1 MGIRSEPASSHF
13 TLILLGVL
21 HAFTHGLMTM
31 FAPLYL
37 LMRDDLRLSGVWP
50 AAVLVTLYGVVY
62 FGLSFPAGM
71 LADRFSRK
79 LLLTIGLV
87 GNSLAI
93 FCMGLTDSYGLLVM
107 LAVLAGVFGTLFHPS
122 ANSLVTALYPKAPGM
137 AMGLLGAGA
146 GVGFFAG
153 PQFAGWRAETSLFA
167 WSLPGPFSHVSSWQ
181 RPCIELG
188 IAGICTGLLFF
199 MLAREAPRLKAVGT
213 ARVRMTRQLFRQ
225 VLAVAVALLPRDFAW
240 GGMIVLTSV
249 YLQKAHGM
257 GPKQVGFLLGGM
269 MLWSTIANPV
279 TIAITH
285 GRRRLPAL
293 ATTMVLAGIGIA
305 AIPWTPVSW
314 VLVTLSLY
322 QIFALGSVALTDASV
337 VERVPAEVRGRA
349 VGVQLSVL
357 GAIGST
363 STWLMGAIVDRMG
376 TSLSEPRAYLLPFAV
391 LGGMFV
397 LATIAVPLMGRIGR
411 TPKSA
416 TEEVS
421 GTCEVH
427 ATA

>member
-1 MGIRSEPASSHF
+1 
-13 TLILLGVL
+13 
-21 HAFTHGLMTM
+21 M

-37 LMRDDLRLSGVWP
+37 LMRDELGLSGVWP
-50 AAVLVTLYGVVY
+50 AAALVTVYGVVY
-62 FGLSFPAGM
+62 FGMSYPAGM

-79 LLLTIGLV
+79 LLLAIGLA

-93 FCMGLTDSYGLLVM
+93 FGMGMTNSYPLLLA
-107 LAVLAGVFGTLFHPS
+107 LAVCAGVFGTLFHPS
-122 ANSLVTALYPKAPGM
+122 ANSLVSALYPKAPGM

-153 PQFAGWRAETSLFA
+153 PQFAGWRAETDLLA
-167 WSLPGPFSHVSSWQ
+167 WSLPASIGQISNWQ

-188 IAGICTGLLFF
+188 IAGLIAALLFYV
-199 MLAREAPRLKAVGT
+199 LAKDAPRLKPANT
-213 ARVRMTRQLFRQ
+213 SPMHMSRKLFRQ

-269 MLWSTIANPV
+269 MLWSTIANPL
-279 TIAITH
+279 TIALTH
-285 GRRRLPAL
+285 GKRRLPAM
-293 ATTMVLAGIGIA
+293 ATTMVLAGMGIA
-305 AIPWTPVSW
+305 AIPWTPVAW
-314 VLVTLSLY
+314 VLITLSLY

-363 STWLMGAIVDRMG
+363 STWGMGAIVDRMG
-376 TSLSEPRAYLLPFAV
+376 TRLADPAAYVVPFAV
-391 LGGMFV
+391 LGGMFAV
-397 LATIAVPLMGRIGR
+397 ATIAVPLMGRIGR
-411 TPKSA
+411 ADKSA
-416 TEEVS
+416 PVLAEATVEP
-421 GTCEVH
+421 H
-427 ATA
+427 AAA